1 MPFDLVYVL
10 YNACARAKQE
20 LLDELKRWFLDGAE
34 ELWPIAL
41 GSISL
46 RKSPCIRKKCSAC
59 ASGKGHL
66 SYALSGYQGKRRFS
80 IYVPDELAPEV
91 QKAIENGRQ
100 LQELMK
106 EAGLRYIKARKRRG
120 RKEKK

>member
-1 MPFDLVYVL
+1 MI
-10 YNACARAKQE
+10 KQE
-20 LLDELKRWFLDGAE
+20 LPQDVLRWFEKATKS
-34 ELWPIAL
+34 LWPIAL

-46 RKSPCIRKKCSAC
+46 RKSPCIRKNCSAC

-66 SYALSGYQGKRRFS
+66 SYALSGYQGNRRFA

-91 QKAIENGRQ
+91 QKAIENGRH

-106 EAGLRYIKARKRRG
+106 EAGLRYVKARKQEREL
-120 RKEKK
+120 KEKK

>member
-1 MPFDLVYVL
+1 MIKKELPQDVL
-10 YNACARAKQE
+10 
-20 LLDELKRWFLDGAE
+20 RWFEKATKS
-34 ELWPIAL
+34 LWPIAL

-46 RKSPCIRKKCSAC
+46 RKNPCIRKNCPAC

-66 SYALSGYQGKRRFS
+66 SYALSGYRGKRRFA

-100 LQELMK
+100 VQELMK
-106 EAGLRYIKARKRRG
+106 EAGLRYVKARKQEREL
-120 RKEKK
+120 KEKK

>member
-1 MPFDLVYVL
+1 MYMCNITPVRRS
-10 YNACARAKQE
+10 NQA

-41 GSISL
+41 GSLSL
-46 RKSPCIRKKCSAC
+46 RKSPCIRKQCSAC
-59 ASGKGHL
+59 ASGHGHL

-80 IYVPDELAPEV
+80 IYVPDELAPEIE
-91 QKAIENGRQ
+91 KAIENGRQ

-106 EAGLRYIKARKRRG
+106 EAGLRYIKGRKRARQ
-120 RKEKK
+120 EKR